1 MAEAAVDTAHF
12 TTRTRKGDPAR
23 AALLDA
29 ARRIASREGVE
40 AIRLSAVA
48 DEANIAHATAY
59 GYFRSRKELL
69 QSVVAEDLNAL
80 SRAMRA
86 VAGLP
91 EPPDAPPPP
100 SQIVRYELK
109 TQGDGYRPFGVQGT
123 ESTDLNTSA
132 DAARRAKESE
142 RMLPA
147 QGGTEDK
154 RPPSEYD
161 EALGGSLD
169 RRIAYIERKLS
180 SVEENARHA
189 AEVLSR
195 DVESLCNSFAALV
208 RIDNA
213 GEDKHES
220 EAAEASNSADN
231 ASPDSGILQLEL
243 ADIIPDEPK
252 MAEAITVHTADA
264 EKSLHEATS
273 DTGEAQ
279 MTESTT
285 SVQASETIALAPQ
298 TPDASRAAPPD
309 YLTVARRAAMSAV
322 ASQIAHS
329 EKAKTEQKRR
339 ETRWMIA
346 AAAVAG
352 VLLVGAAI
360 MFREFAARPAQV
372 AGEEK
377 PASAG
382 ITYSSAHA
390 KATAAR
396 ALTPLDRTT
405 AEARAGKPDAE
416 LAVGLKYL
424 SGDGIPKDEHEA
436 ATWIA
441 RAAEAGDP
449 TAQSWLGTLYQRGKG
464 VTADPIVAFSW
475 FEKAAEAGNRRA
487 MHNLAIAYAQGSGVE
502 LNYFEAA
509 RWFARAADLGYVD
522 SAFNLAVLYERGDGV
537 PQSLI
542 DAYKWYA
549 IAAAAGDTES
559 RTRMSA
565 IANELSADDLAAAER
580 AAAAFKPP
588 RTGDANPVPKT

>member
-1 MAEAAVDTAHF
+1 
-12 TTRTRKGDPAR
+12 
-23 AALLDA
+23 
-29 ARRIASREGVE
+29 
-40 AIRLSAVA
+40 
-48 DEANIAHATAY
+48 
-59 GYFRSRKELL
+59 LL

-100 SQIVRYELK
+100 SHIVRYELK
-109 TQGDGYRPFGVQGT
+109 SLNEKAPDDWSAQNEDESAPAQREQVEEGDRLRVT
-123 ESTDLNTSA
+123 ALNTVGDSTSTSGR
-132 DAARRAKESE
+132 D
-142 RMLPA
+142 P
-147 QGGTEDK
+147 
-154 RPPSEYD
+154 
-161 EALGGSLD
+161 ALGESLD

-180 SVEENARHA
+180 YLEENSRQA

-195 DVESLCNSFAALV
+195 DVESLCSSFAALA
-208 RIDNA
+208 RIDQT
-213 GEDKHES
+213 EQEPRP
-220 EAAEASNSADN
+220 AEAPTATGAGAAVAPVD
-231 ASPDSGILQLEL
+231 DGILQLEL
-243 ADIIPDEPK
+243 SDVVPDEPK
-252 MAEAITVHTADA
+252 TPEDA
-264 EKSLHEATS
+264 PRVGGESDKLVPETTS
-273 DTGEAQ
+273 DIGETQ
-279 MTESTT
+279 MTQDNSNVVPIDAKE
-285 SVQASETIALAPQ
+285 VAPQ
-298 TPDASRAAPPD
+298 RPETAPRAVPAD

-322 ASQIAHS
+322 ASQISQAERTKS
-329 EKAKTEQKRR
+329 EQKRR

-346 AAAVAG
+346 AAVVAG

-360 MFREFAARPAQV
+360 SFREFATHPAGVV
-372 AGEEK
+372 AQTK
-377 PASAG
+377 PANG
-382 ITYSSAHA
+382 GVTYSSAHA
-390 KATAAR
+390 KTTLAR
-396 ALTPLDRTT
+396 ALTPLDRVT

-449 TAQSWLGTLYQRGKG
+449 TAQSWLGTLYQHGRG
-464 VTADPIVAFSW
+464 VTADPAVAFSW
-475 FEKAAEAGNRRA
+475 FEKAAQQGNRKA
-487 MHNLAIAYAQGSGVE
+487 MHNLAVAYAQGSGVA

-537 PQSLI
+537 PQSLL

-549 IAAAAGDTES
+549 IAAAAGDVES

-565 IANELSADDLAAAER
+565 IESELSPEDLAAAQR

-588 RTGDANPVPKT
+588 PANDANAAAPKT